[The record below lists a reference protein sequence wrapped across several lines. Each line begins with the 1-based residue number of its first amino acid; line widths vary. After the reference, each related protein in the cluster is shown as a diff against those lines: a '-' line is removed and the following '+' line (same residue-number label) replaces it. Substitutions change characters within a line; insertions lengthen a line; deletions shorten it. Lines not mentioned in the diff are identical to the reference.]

1 MGTATDAHD
10 PLLEWD
16 AGMSTHW
23 NIAEMNV
30 AAMRYPVR
38 DPRMADFFA
47 AIDVINADADAA
59 PGFVWRMPEY
69 LEESD
74 AIEVGGAANLLVNMS
89 LWRDLDA
96 LRTFTYENHDHLGA
110 LRRRRE
116 WFVRTDIPN
125 YVLWWVP
132 DGELPTVSDGRRRLA
147 LLHEHGPG
155 PDAFTFAALQPQPLS
170 FAS

>member
-1 MGTATDAHD
+1 MARG
-10 PLLEWD
+10 
-16 AGMSTHW
+16 W

-38 DPRMADFFA
+38 DPRMAGFFA
-47 AIDVINADADAA
+47 AIDAVNADADAA

-69 LEESD
+69 LEETD

-89 LWRDLDA
+89 VWRDLDA
-96 LRTFTYENHDHLGA
+96 LRAFTYESHDHLQA

-116 WFVRTDIPN
+116 WFERTDIPN

-132 DGELPTVSDGRRRLA
+132 EGELPSVAEGRRRLA
-147 LLHEHGPG
+147 LLHESGPG
-155 PDAFTFAALQPQPLS
+155 PDAFTFNAVQPEPLAV
-170 FAS
+170 AS